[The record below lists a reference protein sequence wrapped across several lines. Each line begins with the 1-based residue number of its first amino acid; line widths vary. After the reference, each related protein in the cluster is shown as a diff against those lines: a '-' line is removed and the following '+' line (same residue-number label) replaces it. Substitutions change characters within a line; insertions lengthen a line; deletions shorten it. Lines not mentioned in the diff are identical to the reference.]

1 MNYSLSEK
9 PKDPRNPEAGK
20 VWIAT
25 PQANRVIKKD
35 EFIEYV
41 ADRDANL
48 RSDLKKCL
56 DKISQG
62 LRQQLKMGNKVDL
75 GDLGSFF
82 VTFDSKPFEGETA
95 ENFDCRCIKAVKAR
109 WYPSKKME
117 RLDKSDRFDTV
128 QKIEFKMVSSRKI
141 QRRAIK
147 AIKNAE
153 TEIRLKDEDEGL
165 LSISD

>member
-9 PKDPRNPEAGK
+9 PKDPRHPEAGK

-35 EFIEYV
+35 EFIELV
-41 ADRDANL
+41 ADGD
-48 RSDLKKCL
+48 SDLRADLHKCL
-56 DKISQG
+56 DRITQG
-62 LRQQLKMGNKVDL
+62 LRRQLKMGDKVDL

-95 ENFDCRCIKAVKAR
+95 ENFDCRCIKGVKAR
-109 WYPSKKME
+109 WYPGKKME

-128 QKIEFKMVSSRKI
+128 QKIEFKMVSSRKV
-141 QRRAIK
+141 QRKAIK
-147 AIKNAE
+147 AMKNAE
-153 TEIRLKDEDEGL
+153 TEIRLKDED
-165 LSISD
+165 

>member
-9 PKDPRNPEAGK
+9 PKDPRHPEAGK

-35 EFIEYV
+35 EFIELV
-41 ADRDANL
+41 ADGD
-48 RSDLKKCL
+48 SDLRGNLHRCL
-56 DKISQG
+56 DRITQG
-62 LRQQLKMGNKVDL
+62 LRRQLKMGDKVDL

-109 WYPSKKME
+109 WYPSKKMK
-117 RLDKSDRFDTV
+117 RLDKSNRFDTV
-128 QKIEFKMVSSRKI
+128 QKIEFKMVPSRKV
-141 QRRAIK
+141 QRKAIK
-147 AIKNAE
+147 AMKNAE
-153 TEIRLKDEDEGL
+153 TEIRLKDED
-165 LSISD
+165 